1 MEWSRRS
8 RDIAAACL
16 LVALVWAAFGGALQ
30 CGFVYFDDDQYVFEN
45 AAIADGWTWDGVR
58 WAFTTGHAAN
68 WHPVTWLSH
77 MTDIELFGF
86 DPRVHHAV
94 NVWIH
99 ALNAVLLFGVLR
111 KLTGRFGLAWWVAA
125 LWCVHPLRA
134 ESVVW
139 VSERKDVLAMLFG
152 LLAVGAYARQSIEA
166 AGVNAPGYRK
176 PKTGLAALLFA
187 LSLMS
192 KPMWVTLPFVL
203 LLLDVWPLG
212 RWKKEGSKAL
222 VLEKW
227 PLFLLAAVSSVVT
240 FVVQKRGGAVG
251 SLDLLSPGVRL
262 ANAVV
267 AYAEY
272 IRLLFWP
279 AGLSVLYP
287 YPEAGHSI
295 LRVGASLALLLGITA
310 VTVSRWRRRPWLAV
324 GWLWFMGTLVPMI
337 GLVQVGRQ
345 SWADRY
351 SYLPHI
357 GLLVALVWGVAE
369 AKDRWA
375 GTPRRGIRH
384 GKKTDAS
391 ARRPYLKSILA
402 ALACVLVLGLTAL
415 SRRQTTVWRNNETLF
430 LNAVAV
436 TENNLLAHG
445 NLGTWYGMQG
455 QWEQAEFHLKKVL
468 RHRPMDGGARHSL
481 GNVNL
486 RQGLKKEALA
496 EYRIAAQDPKQWE
509 AMNNVAWLLA
519 MAPDGAEHAGEALD
533 WAERAVRAAPESGKA
548 TVWNTL
554 AVARANAGDYTGAI
568 EAAEKALELA
578 RASGDVALAERVR
591 SRMALFREGRP
602 YRE

>member
-1 MEWSRRS
+1 MAKPLPLPDWKTP
-8 RDIAAACL
+8 AAVL
-16 LVALVWAAFGGALQ
+16 LLLALVWGAFGGALQ

-45 AAIADGWTWDGVR
+45 PAVARGWTAAGVR

-68 WHPVTWLSH
+68 WHPLTWLAH
-77 MTDIELFGF
+77 MADVELFGL
-86 DPRVHHAV
+86 DARAHHAV
-94 NVWIH
+94 NVWLH
-99 ALNAVLLFGVLR
+99 AMNAGLLFFVLR
-111 KLTGRFGLAWWVAA
+111 RLTGRGALAWWVAA

-139 VSERKDVLAMLFG
+139 ISERKDVLAATF
-152 LLAVGAYARQSIEA
+152 
-166 AGVNAPGYRK
+166 
-176 PKTGLAALLFA
+176 GLAALWAYAGRSPARLLWTAGGFA
-187 LSLMS
+187 LSLMA
-192 KPMWVTLPFVL
+192 KPTWVTLPFLL
-203 LLLDVWPLG
+203 LLLDVWPLA
-212 RWKKEGSKAL
+212 RWKRGAAVRL
-222 VLEKW
+222 ILEKG
-227 PLFLLAAVSSVVT
+227 PLFALALASSVAT
-240 FVVQKRGGAVG
+240 FLVQRHGGAVG
-251 SLDLLSPGVRL
+251 SLDLLPPGTRV
-262 ANAVV
+262 ANALV

-272 IRLLFWP
+272 VRLLVWP
-279 AGLSVLYP
+279 SGLAVLYP
-287 YPEAGHSI
+287 YPDGGHAGWRI
-295 LRVGASLALLLGITA
+295 AAAAAVVLGLSFFA
-310 VTVSRWRRRPWLAV
+310 AAQRRRRPWWTL
-324 GWLWFMGTLVPMI
+324 GGCWFLGTLVPMI

-351 SYLPHI
+351 TYLPHV
-357 GLLVALVWGVAE
+357 GL
-369 AKDRWA
+369 
-375 GTPRRGIRH
+375 
-384 GKKTDAS
+384 
-391 ARRPYLKSILA
+391 ILA
-402 ALACVLVLGLTAL
+402 AVWSVDEIVRRAGAQRRWLPRAAGTAAAALVLAL
-415 SRRQTTVWRNNETLF
+415 ALGARRQTAFWRTNESLF
-430 LNAVAV
+430 GRALAV